1 MTITKQLL
9 KDLRVDIDEALKP
22 IAQKYGIEIQSGSG
36 VYGGVEGHLKILFK
50 TTNEEGDDQRAI
62 DYKRFASL
70 YNLKEE
76 WLGKTMKYGSDS
88 YTIMGLDT
96 NKRKNVLVVKR
107 VRDGSIRIAPSSI
120 AQESRFV

>member
-22 IAQKYGIEIQSGSG
+22 IAQKYGIEIQSGRG
-36 VYGGVEGHLKILFK
+36 VYGGLEGHLKILFK

-76 WLGKTMKYGSDS
+76 WLGKTM
-88 YTIMGLDT
+88 
-96 NKRKNVLVVKR
+96 
-107 VRDGSIRIAPSSI
+107 
-120 AQESRFV
+120 

>member
-22 IAQKYGIEIQSGSG
+22 IAQKYGIEIQSGRG
-36 VYGGVEGHLKILFK
+36 VYGGLEGHLKILFK

-96 NKRKNVLVVKR
+96 NKRKKVLVVKR
-107 VRDGSIRIAPSSI
+107 
-120 AQESRFV
+120 